1 MFSSFTQIGSYND
14 QQICRAQLG
23 PRQLR
28 SHAIALLP
36 LDYAT
41 EAYSKSSVLRNYLG
55 DQSPNS
61 QFSRAFPH
69 EPRGSRQLP
78 A

>member
-41 EAYSKSSVLRNYLG
+41 KAYSKLHDQLHRGQRHAKIALSS
-55 DQSPNS
+55 
-61 QFSRAFPH
+61 
-69 EPRGSRQLP
+69 
-78 A
+78 